1 MGKINKNMCPRAGH
15 SLRHCSLRSIS
26 RWHATRRCGGC
37 LWTRSAYW
45 WPLARIRG
53 LTFPCRNKGVTVNI
67 SFPGTLNSH
76 LNRLPARGQHISRC
90 STKRSSSAYCKA
102 CWPLAGNLFKW
113 LLMRGGSGN
122 GISSSKVCARGTAI
136 FTPFER
142 KGPNLHYC
150 CSFSTGEVAE
160 TQGERTSARCARCPG
175 TGHF

>member
-76 LNRLPARGQHISRC
+76 LNRLPARGQQALQYAELLRLVEQRLI
-90 STKRSSSAYCKA
+90 

-113 LLMRGGSGN
+113 LLSVAGNEMFTAPGARLAVTVGHGQSQTVAVGAAQQQPVAVPRYPATGSGATVS
-122 GISSSKVCARGTAI
+122 ILWLDV
-136 FTPFER
+136 
-142 KGPNLHYC
+142 L
-150 CSFSTGEVAE
+150 
-160 TQGERTSARCARCPG
+160 
-175 TGHF
+175 